1 MTYERWMDGV
11 RAALNEINMAL
22 EGWQDIWPFN
32 FRREFDAG
40 VSADDA
46 AMKANKFWWR
56 EQRAHDCA

>member
-1 MTYERWMDGV
+1 V